1 MAKSFERFSINNHRQ
16 RSLVLNRRYALVATL
31 ALVLCVYSDPKAA
44 TLPAGFVET
53 EVAMGLTNATAM
65 AFAPDGRLFVCL
77 QNGTLRVIK
86 NGILLPT
93 PFVSLSVNA
102 SGERGLLGV
111 TFDPN
116 FATNQFVYVYYTTSS
131 APIHNRVS
139 RFTANGDVALA
150 GSEVIL
156 LDLNN
161 LSGATNHNGGAIH
174 FGPDG
179 KLYIAVGEN
188 ALPSNA
194 QTLNNLLGKILR
206 INADGSIPADNP
218 FFNTAT
224 GNNRAIWALGLR
236 NPYTFA
242 FQPGTS
248 RMFIN
253 DVGAGTWEEINPG
266 QAGANY
272 GWPTCEGSCGNLNFV
287 NPHFAYPHN
296 GGSTTGCAITGGAFY
311 NPETNQFPAA
321 YAGAYFFADFC
332 SGFIKRVDPV
342 TAVLTDFA
350 TGINSPVDLQVSSD
364 GSLYY
369 LARGNGRVFR
379 IRFTGGTAP
388 TITTHPSHQT
398 VAVGQPVTFTAAA
411 SGSGLQFQW
420 QRNNVNIPGAT
431 GTSFMI
437 PSTTFG
443 DHGDQVRV
451 VVSNGTGSTISNYG
465 TLSITNGPQL
475 QFSAANYPVDESG
488 NSVTVTVTRT
498 GDTST
503 SARVRL
509 ASADGTAND
518 SSDFTTA
525 ISTIAFGPGET
536 SKPLVILVSDDLYDE
551 SNETISLTLTD
562 PTGAAIGGQASAL
575 VTITDNDSTAPSTN
589 PADLASFFVRQH
601 YADFLHREPDAGGL
615 DYWSNQI
622 NLCGTDAQCIHNRR
636 IDVSAAFFVE
646 AEFQNTGFFVVR
658 SYRASLGRRP
668 TFIEFMTD
676 RTRLQDGANLNTEKV
691 AYANDFVQRSEFI
704 SLYPLS
710 QTGPQFVDALIARVN
725 STSGLNLSGKSG
737 ELNDEYTAG
746 TNQTDSRAR
755 VLIRLIEYPEYRQ
768 VEFNPAFVLAQYFGY
783 LRRDPDETGY
793 QFWLN
798 VLNNQ
803 VPNNHRAMVCAF
815 LTSTEYQTR
824 FSSVVT
830 RNNNQ
835 CGP

>member
-1 MAKSFERFSINNHRQ
+1 MATSIQRFSNKHPYQETLPLMRNYLLVPALLVVLSAY
-16 RSLVLNRRYALVATL
+16 SLPN
-31 ALVLCVYSDPKAA
+31 AA
-44 TLPAGFVET
+44 TLPTGFVET

-86 NGILLPT
+86 NGALLPT
-93 PFVSLSVNA
+93 PFITLSVNA

-116 FATNQFVYVYYTTSS
+116 FATNQFVYLYYTTSS
-131 APIHNRVS
+131 SPIHNRVS

-150 GSEVIL
+150 GSEVVL

-206 INADGSIPADNP
+206 INSDGSIPVDNP

-253 DVGAGTWEEINPG
+253 DVGAGSWEEINPG

-272 GWPTCEGSCGNLNFV
+272 GWPTCEGSCGNANFV
-287 NPHFAYPHN
+287 NPHFAYPHS
-296 GGSTTGCAITGGAFY
+296 GGPTTGCAITGGAFY
-311 NPETNQFPAA
+311 NPEINQFPAA
-321 YAGAYFFADFC
+321 YAGTYFFADFC

-342 TAVLTDFA
+342 TSALSDFA
-350 TGINSPVDLQVSSD
+350 TGINSPVDLHVSSD

-369 LARGNGRVFR
+369 LARGAGRVFR
-379 IRFTGGTAP
+379 VRFTGGTAP
-388 TITTHPSHQT
+388 TITTHPSNQT
-398 VAVGQPVTFTAAA
+398 VGFGQPITFTAAA

-420 QRNNVNIPGAT
+420 QRNNENIPGAT
-431 GTSFMI
+431 SSSYMI
-437 PSTTFG
+437 ASTNFG
-443 DHGDQVRV
+443 DHGAQFRV

-475 QFSAANYPVDESG
+475 QFSAANYIVNESG

-503 SARVRL
+503 NATVRL
-509 ASADGTAND
+509 TSADGTAND
-518 SSDFTTA
+518 KSDFTTA
-525 ISTIAFGPGET
+525 ISTVAFGPGET
-536 SKPLVILVSDDLYDE
+536 SQPLVILVSDDLYDE
-551 SNETISLTLTD
+551 NNETISLTLTQ

-589 PADLASFFVRQH
+589 PADQAQFFVRQH
-601 YADFLHREPDAGGL
+601 YADFLHREPDAAGL

-668 TFIEFMTD
+668 TFSEFMAD
-676 RTRLQDGANLNTEKV
+676 RTRLQDGINLNTEKV
-691 AYANDFVQRSEFI
+691 AYANDFVQRGEFI
-704 SLYPLS
+704 STYPLN
-710 QTGPQFVDALIARVN
+710 QTGPEFVNALIARVN
-725 STSGLNLSGKSG
+725 TTSGLNLSTRAE
-737 ELNDEYTAG
+737 ELNNEYKAG

-783 LRRDPDETGY
+783 LRRDPDDSGY